1 MRDRLLDKYEVQ
13 PPLGKIDA
21 ALRIAVSSL
30 VVSFGLL
37 RLVAAPYDPYEQ
49 YGQAYLSRLES
60 DSSLAAR
67 EQERA
72 RQSSAKPAYCGS
84 RYYSAI
90 AGGGS
95 NGFCN

>member
-37 RLVAAPYDPYEQ
+37 RLVVRVPTLPPEPAF
-49 YGQAYLSRLES
+49 
-60 DSSLAAR
+60 
-67 EQERA
+67 RA
-72 RQSSAKPAYCGS
+72 VPTPALP
-84 RYYSAI
+84 RP
-90 AGGGS
+90 
-95 NGFCN
+95 F